1 MKRCVIISY
10 KYGIYEL
17 PYELPN
23 DLRLRELD
31 NIRKVSDENNLV
43 PRRKKTL
50 EKQKLNFS
58 RSALFHMKTRVKIF
72 SLKYFEDDCRCK
84 NLRMN
89 S

>member
-1 MKRCVIISY
+1 MKRCVIFSY

-31 NIRKVSDENNLV
+31 NIRKVSDENSLV
-43 PRRKKTL
+43 PSRAAKK
-50 EKQKLNFS
+50 KNFV
-58 RSALFHMKTRVKIF
+58 KTSK
-72 SLKYFEDDCRCK
+72 K
-84 NLRMN
+84 N